1 MSSKEWP
8 CCFHGHSI
16 IPTWNILKILCLW
29 SENRTQVN
37 SSWVTEPLTV
47 WIINIHNHATWAFK
61 YVIRL
66 AFCIVICLSLISQN
80 CQKTIGWPCC
90 FPGHPGAWLAMAPEL
105 RVETSLLGEN
115 IGKYWMTLLLPWPSR
130 RMAWPWLQ
138 SWELRHLFWGND
150 GDQSS
155 TASGGG
161 KRWAEGEAWDFDTNC
176 YFCKK
181 MHIFFK
187 IAVSKSAHAGLK
199 DV

>member
-90 FPGHPGAWLAMAPEL
+90 FPGHPGAWLAMASHGS
-105 RVETSLLGEN
+105 RVESWDISSGE
-115 IGKYWMTLLLPWPSR
+115 TTATSR
-130 RMAWPWLQ
+130 RPPAGEERGGRRGKLGILTQ
-138 SWELRHLFWGND
+138 IATFAKKCIFSLR
-150 GDQSS
+150 
-155 TASGGG
+155 
-161 KRWAEGEAWDFDTNC
+161 
-176 YFCKK
+176 
-181 MHIFFK
+181 
-187 IAVSKSAHAGLK
+187 
-199 DV
+199 

>member
-66 AFCIVICLSLISQN
+66 AFCIVICLSLTSQ
-80 CQKTIGWPCC
+80 IV
-90 FPGHPGAWLAMAPEL
+90 L
-105 RVETSLLGEN
+105 
-115 IGKYWMTLLLPWPSR
+115 YWMTLLLPWPSR
-130 RMAWPWLQ
+130 RMASHGSSSRVE
-138 SWELRHLFWGND
+138 SWD
-150 GDQSS
+150 ISS
-155 TASGGG
+155 GETTATSRRPPAGEKRGGRRG
-161 KRWAEGEAWDFDTNC
+161 KLGILTQVDT
-176 YFCKK
+176 FAKK
-181 MHIFFK
+181 MHLLDSCLK
-187 IAVSKSAHAGLK
+187 ISPCWS
-199 DV
+199 